1 MVKLVGDG
9 APEALNRLAREETK
23 TRLLADIH
31 MDMAICELEGW
42 DQLGY
47 LKELHALIAGFNPCE
62 ALNAR

>member
-1 MVKLVGDG
+1 MTVLIGDG

-47 LKELHALIAGFNPCE
+47 LKELHDLIAHFNPCE
-62 ALNAR
+62 GPNAR